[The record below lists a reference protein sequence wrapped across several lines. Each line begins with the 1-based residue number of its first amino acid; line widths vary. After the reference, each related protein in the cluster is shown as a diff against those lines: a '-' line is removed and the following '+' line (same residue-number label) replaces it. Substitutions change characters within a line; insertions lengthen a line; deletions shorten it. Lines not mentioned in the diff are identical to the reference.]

1 MLSDKT
7 LANFTSLFSP
17 YDFEKTDGIIWV
29 ISKVNKCNSI
39 EIDKKNLT
47 DQIKYR
53 LNEITKIENYFID
66 EKTQR
71 KSYTK
76 KSSKYLTNFDYI

>member
-1 MLSDKT
+1 M
-7 LANFTSLFSP
+7 
-17 YDFEKTDGIIWV
+17 
-29 ISKVNKCNSI
+29 NKCSST

-66 EKTQR
+66 EKSQR